1 MKKKFFYLNYHI
13 SALLLRHFCISN
25 FSLSL
30 SLFLPLVY
38 FTLTHHIS
46 LPSLMVQ
53 SSAPCPSLQYSLQ
66 GSFSPLVFFFLFC
79 FGLVFLFLFIYLFI
93 YFWLRWVLVA
103 ARGFSLVVVSGGYS
117 SLWCAGFSLRWFPLL
132 QSMDSRHTGSV
143 VAHGFSCSAAC
154 GIFPD
159 QAEARLHWQA
169 DS

>member
-66 GSFSPLVFFFLFC
+66 GSFSPLVFFFFVLFW
-79 FGLVFLFLFIYLFI
+79 FGFFVFIYLFI
-93 YFWLRWVLVA
+93 YLFLAALGPRCRTWVFSSCGERGLLFVVVCGLLIAVVSLVA
-103 ARGFSLVVVSGGYS
+103 E
-117 SLWCAGFSLRWFPLL
+117 
-132 QSMDSRHTGSV
+132 
-143 VAHGFSCSAAC
+143 HG
-154 GIFPD
+154 
-159 QAEARLHWQA
+159 L
-169 DS
+169 